1 MLRGPCYLLYRVL
14 REESSHESAVGSSYH
29 ETWDEESTRNT
40 STIRPTRNKEIHN
53 EQDNQS
59 RQCEGT

>member
-1 MLRGPCYLLYRVL
+1 MSHVGGAMLVSRG
-14 REESSHESAVGSSYH
+14 
-29 ETWDEESTRNT
+29 T